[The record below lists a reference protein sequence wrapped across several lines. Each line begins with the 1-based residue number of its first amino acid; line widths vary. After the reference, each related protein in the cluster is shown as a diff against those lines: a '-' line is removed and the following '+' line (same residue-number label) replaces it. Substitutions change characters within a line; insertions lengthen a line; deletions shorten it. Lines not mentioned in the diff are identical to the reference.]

1 MHKNWINKL
10 IYDTSHLKKC
20 LPYQLQHFSNIILP
34 ISGIISKTYVGCCAA
49 CSRKLLK
56 ALKHIFMYLTS
67 YRLQRRF
74 KTRLQD
80 IFKFKDILWSNIK
93 DIRYTFWKHLKDNAF
108 FKTRCVSNYLLAPRR
123 LLDMGCEDAPD
134 EVDGIIDIS
143 RIPPEAFP
151 FTDGPNMWH
160 KVRQYYTG
168 ST

>member
-1 MHKNWINKL
+1 MFAISITTFFEHHTTHFRNNIKNVCWLLCSMFKEIVK
-10 IYDTSHLKKC
+10 IIKAYFHV
-20 LPYQLQHFSNIILP
+20 PYH
-34 ISGIISKTYVGCCAA
+34 
-49 CSRKLLK
+49 
-56 ALKHIFMYLTS
+56 
-67 YRLQRRF
+67 LQRHF

-80 IFKFKDILWSNIK
+80 IFKFKNILWSNIK